1 MPCVGGFQQLR
12 LEMNKYQSSPFD
24 SNLIFC
30 VLIAM
35 VDETRVFINSRLEL
49 LGNVS
54 IIKIFLDK

>member
-1 MPCVGGFQQLR
+1 
-12 LEMNKYQSSPFD
+12 MNKYQSSPFD